1 MGNII
6 SALLLK
12 FFLKRKCSLL
22 INNEGNI
29 CSSDA
34 GIITRKTLSYSEHY
48 FVSYGFKNL
57 IEKCK
62 MSKVISIRIWSD
74 SLKKFQ
80 QLIFINTQ
88 DLLYIGQIKIYYL
101 NGLITF

>member
-6 SALLLK
+6 STLLLK
-12 FFLKRKCSLL
+12 YFLKRKCSLL

-48 FVSYGFKNL
+48 FANYGFKNL
-57 IEKCK
+57 IIEFFEEG
-62 MSKVISIRIWSD
+62 SFPRI
-74 SLKKFQ
+74 LY
-80 QLIFINTQ
+80 FICN
-88 DLLYIGQIKIYYL
+88 KI
-101 NGLITF
+101 N